1 VSVVASYTLEL
12 RLSAP
17 GTGGVLHL
25 EVDGTNVT
33 GPVAVPNTG
42 GWQTWQSV
50 LVPGIALN
58 TGLHVLRL
66 AFDTAGSSG
75 SVANVNFMR
84 WRIPGVNV
92 PPTVS
97 LTAPVT
103 GASYYA
109 PASVPVSATAYDPD
123 GTIGQ
128 VNFFAGT
135 TLIAT
140 DTTSPYAPTWTNVPA
155 GTYTV
160 TAVAIDNSGAS
171 TTSTGATIQVFGT
184 PASVPGLIEAENFDN
199 GGEGIAY
206 HDTTA
211 GNSGGR
217 YRTTDVDIE
226 TTVDV
231 GGGYDL
237 GWVVASEWLKYTVS
251 VATTATYTLELR
263 VASQGTGGTGHV
275 EIDGVNVTGSVA
287 VPNTGGWQTWTSVFV
302 PGIPISAGPHVFR
315 LVVDTNGGTGYFG
328 NINFMRWTS
337 P

>member
-1 VSVVASYTLEL
+1 
-12 RLSAP
+12 
-17 GTGGVLHL
+17 
-25 EVDGTNVT
+25 
-33 GPVAVPNTG
+33 
-42 GWQTWQSV
+42 
-50 LVPGIALN
+50 
-58 TGLHVLRL
+58 VLRL

-103 GASYYA
+103 GTSYFE
-109 PASVPVSATAYDPD
+109 PASVPLNATAYDPD
-123 GTIGQ
+123 GTIAQ

-135 TLIAT
+135 TLVAT
-140 DTTSPYAPTWTNVPA
+140 DTTSPYALTWTNVPA

-171 TTSTGATIQVFGT
+171 TTSTGATIQVSGI
-184 PASVPGLIEAENFDN
+184 PAAAVPGLIEAENFDG

-211 GNSGGR
+211 GNLGGQ
-217 YRTTDVDIE
+217 YRASDVDIA
-226 TTVDV
+226 TTTDV
-231 GGGYDL
+231 GGGYTL
-237 GWVVASEWLKYTVS
+237 GWAVASEWLRYTVS
-251 VATTATYTLELR
+251 VATTTTYTLELR
-263 VASQGTGGTGHV
+263 VASTGTGGTGHV

-315 LVVDTNGGTGYFG
+315 LVMDTNGSTGYFG